1 MQSNLTSYNRVSSSV
16 SFVASIDEITISSS
30 ENHIDR
36 FPRFSYV
43 NYLLIFYSVY
53 CKSCSFKNNNRVFYC
68 NCSSV
73 APLLPEFF
81 LWLAETRK
89 NLKILSCIHI
99 SDVVLKYCSDIKEG
113 NWLHYSLTS
122 LCW

>member
-1 MQSNLTSYNRVSSSV
+1 MQSNFTYYNRVSSSV

-30 ENHIDR
+30 ENHKNR
-36 FPRFSYV
+36 FPSFPYA
-43 NYLLIFYSVY
+43 NCLLIFYSVY
-53 CKSCSFKNNNRVFYC
+53 CNSCSFKNNNRAFYC

-73 APLLPEFF
+73 APLLPEF
-81 LWLAETRK
+81 LLSLTETRT
-89 NLKILSCIHI
+89 NLNILGCIHL
-99 SDVVLKYCSDIKEG
+99 SDVVLKCCLDIKEG